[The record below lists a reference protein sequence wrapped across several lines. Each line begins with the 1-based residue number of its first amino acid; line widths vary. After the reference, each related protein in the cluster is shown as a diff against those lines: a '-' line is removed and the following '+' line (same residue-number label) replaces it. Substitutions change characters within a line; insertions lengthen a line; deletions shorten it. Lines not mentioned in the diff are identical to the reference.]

1 MNDAFRLM
9 LDRVRWA
16 FARPVFFV
24 VGVTRWGTAWAQ
36 HALNAHP
43 EIACH
48 GESHLTD
55 SLLPALGQALEGY
68 NAQMAG
74 LGKDLERAGYPRGDA
89 GFRYAEMLF
98 FARIALGT
106 QFTRWSEGRAVK
118 CLGERTAEHVMAMK
132 ELHELVPEAKFIHV
146 TRDGR
151 DEAIS
156 AWEFN
161 RLTRGPD
168 FTEKF
173 PAFPPF
179 AEVFAKNWNT
189 GVGAGRQFARLHPG
203 RVFEVRCENFMDRPT
218 PTLSRLCRFLGVDW
232 RDSVMTPCIE
242 AGFAAA
248 PLDVSLGHW
257 RDHFDE
263 KTLAAFR
270 RQAGELLRLLGYDRP
285 SAPKPAA
292 DEQLTF

>member
-9 LDRVRWA
+9 TDRVRWVY
-16 FARPVFFV
+16 ARPVFFV
-24 VGVTRWGTAWAQ
+24 VGVTRWGTAWVQ

-55 SLLPALGQALEGY
+55 SLLPALGQAIEGY
-68 NAQMAG
+68 NGQMAS
-74 LGKDLERAGYPRGDA
+74 LSADLERAGYPRGTA
-89 GFRYAEMLF
+89 GFSYQEMLY
-98 FARIALGT
+98 FARVALGI
-106 QFTRWSEGRAVK
+106 QFARWSEGRAVK
-118 CLGERTAEHVMAMK
+118 CVGERTAEHVMAMK
-132 ELHELVPEAKFIHV
+132 ELLELVPDAKFVHV

-161 RLTRGPD
+161 RRTRGPA
-168 FTEKF
+168 FAAKYPT
-173 PAFPPF
+173 FPPF
-179 AEVFAKNWNT
+179 AEVFAKNWNA
-189 GVGAGRQFARLHPG
+189 GVGAARQFARRNSA

-218 PTLSRLCRFLGVDW
+218 PVLSRLCRFLGVDW

-248 PLDVSLGHW
+248 PLDVGLGHW
-257 RDHFDE
+257 RDHYPPQ
-263 KTLAAFR
+263 TLAAFR

-285 SAPKPAA
+285 AAPPPD
-292 DEQLTF
+292 DEPTSF